1 MYLIKNKFAGNNIE
15 PNNNYLFILV
25 VIILYL
31 ILKYKCNFSSTD
43 SSGKTLFHYFKST
56 GGSQNE

>member
-31 ILKYKCNFSSTD
+31 ILKYILNI
-43 SSGKTLFHYFKST
+43 
-56 GGSQNE
+56 